1 MSLRQGPNY
10 GRKVLYSCKVF
21 RSNRQAKSIM
31 KIIVIGG
38 TGHIGTFLCPMLAS
52 AGHEVICVSR
62 GTKNPYQ
69 KVKGAE
75 KVRMLRLD
83 RSSMLAQ
90 EFAQQIV
97 TLEPDVVI
105 DLINFKVPDVIAMV
119 EALRNKVGQYI
130 YCSSCWA
137 EGRAEILPT
146 SPDNNDKEPL
156 CEYGKEKY
164 SSEEYLLSEWKKNRF
179 PVTII
184 MPGQISGPGWIITN
198 PWGCYLM
205 KCNEIIKAGEKL
217 MLPNFGMETLHHVH
231 AEDVARLFACAVA
244 NRNNALGEK
253 FYAVSGHDIT
263 LYGYAR
269 LLFKHYGKEVNI
281 GFLSWND
288 WTDYVRK
295 TCAGTISEDE
305 LEYQISQSF
314 LHLTRSGYF
323 SIEKE
328 RRLLGYSPKYTNVE
342 TILMS
347 VDAYD
352 I

>member
-1 MSLRQGPNY
+1 
-10 GRKVLYSCKVF
+10 
-21 RSNRQAKSIM
+21 M
-31 KIIVIGG
+31 KITVIGG

-52 AGHEVICVSR
+52 EGHEVICVSR
-62 GTKNPYQ
+62 GANNPYH
-69 KVKGAE
+69 KIEGVE
-75 KVRMLRLD
+75 KVEELRLD
-83 RSSMLAQ
+83 RNAMAND
-90 EFAQQIV
+90 EFSRQIAS
-97 TLEPDVVI
+97 LESDVVI
-105 DLINFKVPDVIAMV
+105 DLINFKIGDAKAMV
-119 EALRNKVGQYI
+119 EVLRSKVGQYI

-137 EGRAEILPT
+137 EGRAEILPI

-164 SSEEYLLSEWKKNRF
+164 ASEQYLLSEWHENGF

-184 MPGQISGPGWIITN
+184 MPGQISGPGWEIIN
-198 PWGCYLM
+198 PWGCRLM
-205 KCNEIIKAGEKL
+205 RCNEIIKAGGEL
-217 MLPNFGMETLHHVH
+217 MLPNFGMETIHHVH

-269 LLFKHYGKEVNI
+269 LLFKHYGKEAKI
-281 GFLSWND
+281 GYLSWSE
-288 WTDYVRK
+288 WTDYVRRE
-295 TCAGTISEDE
+295 CAGTVSDEE
-305 LEYQISQSF
+305 LEHQITESF

-323 SIEKE
+323 NIEKE
-328 RRLLGYSPKYTNVE
+328 HHLLGYTPKYTNVE

-347 VDAYD
+347 VDAYK